1 MTNTTALFLTTIA
14 SALLASNPAALAS
27 SCTAGQAVAVEI
39 RTDDGRTLPLYTA
52 PERPGSNR
60 YYAEAIKGDRYT
72 IVVRNNLDRRVGLVI
87 AVDGRN
93 IISGK
98 KSWLKNDEQM
108 YILDPYSTQEHSGWR
123 TAQDKVNR
131 FYFTTVDD
139 SYAAAF
145 KDESAMGV
153 IAVAAYPERVRIVPP
168 RLSYDSRKSEGDFPS
183 APAVPVPSRAAGA
196 IASEMAPQKDAVMEK
211 KAQPGTGYGE
221 ETYSPSRRV
230 SFDPEALPREKTFI
244 KYEWRET
251 LCRLGVLA
259 PERPSRPGNRLWDGE
274 FAPPPPSRWSRN

>member
-1 MTNTTALFLTTIA
+1 MKLTTTLSLTFLA
-14 SALLASNPAALAS
+14 SALLAPSPAALAS
-27 SCTAGQAVAVEI
+27 SCTAGQAVTVEI
-39 RTDDGRTLPLYTA
+39 RTDDGRALPLYPA
-52 PERPGSNR
+52 PDRPGSNR
-60 YYAEAIKGDRYT
+60 FYAEAIKGARYT

-108 YILDPYSTQEHSGWR
+108 YILDAYGTQEHSGWR

-131 FYFTTVDD
+131 FYFTTADD

-153 IAVAAYPERVRIVPP
+153 IAVAAYPERVPAPP
-168 RLSYDSRKSEGDFPS
+168 RLSWDHRKGESA
-183 APAVPVPSRAAGA
+183 APAAPGPSRAAAGSV
-196 IASEMAPQKDAVMEK
+196 ASEMAPQRDAAMEK
-211 KAQPGTGYGE
+211 KAQPGTGFGE

-251 LCRLGVLA
+251 LCRLGVIA
-259 PERPSRPGNRLWDGE
+259 PERPSRPGNRLWDGD